1 MEHDRAR
8 AIIVGSEDDPHVQ
21 AVLDAAGSER
31 MLVLDA
37 DSISRRAYTFTP
49 GAFACAPPRTDMDL
63 PRHEHDA
70 ADAWL
75 RLAPPVRGW
84 IRRLAP
90 PEWQRGVVLESH
102 EATVK
107 TAWLTLLTAVIRTS
121 GVGWLTEL
129 EPLITS
135 ENKMVQ
141 YAAATAAGVAVPKT
155 VVCSDA
161 ATARRVVGDPLV
173 LKPLGPG
180 HFYEQQVPHVVDTS
194 EVAGDAGELGAL
206 GTVPFLAQERLQAH
220 RHLRV
225 VTVRHQ
231 AWAAALAAR
240 GRSLDWRSDSAAH
253 RAFEPAEIPQQLRE
267 AALGL
272 AVSLGLGYSSQD
284 WVETADGYWFLDLNP
299 SGQWLFLPAPVS
311 CQVTAAVAA
320 WLRGADP

>member
-1 MEHDRAR
+1 M
-8 AIIVGSEDDPHVQ
+8 VPLPH
-21 AVLDAAGSER
+21 G
-31 MLVLDA
+31 
-37 DSISRRAYTFTP
+37 
-49 GAFACAPPRTDMDL
+49 
-63 PRHEHDA
+63 HDA

-84 IRRLAP
+84 VRRLAP

-107 TAWLTLLTAVIRTS
+107 TAWLTLLTGVIRTS
-121 GVGWLTEL
+121 GVRWLTEL
-129 EPLITS
+129 QPLIAS
-135 ENKMVQ
+135 ENEIVQ
-141 YAAATAAGVAVPKT
+141 YTAATAAGVVVPKT

-180 HFYEQQVPHVVDTS
+180 HFYEQQVPYVVYTS
-194 EVAGDAGELGAL
+194 EVAGDAEELGAL
-206 GTVPFLAQERLQAH
+206 GTVPFLAQQRLQAR

-231 AWAAALAAR
+231 AWAASLDAR
-240 GRSLDWRSDSAAH
+240 GRSLDWRVDSAAH
-253 RAFEPAEIPQQLRE
+253 QAFEPAEICQQLRE

-284 WVETADGYWFLDLNP
+284 WVETADGH
-299 SGQWLFLPAPVS
+299 
-311 CQVTAAVAA
+311 
-320 WLRGADP
+320 